1 MKTVL
6 GLSVTA
12 AGVGWVLVDG
22 ATPESPTLDDDAFC
36 VADVADLHTRALAAV
51 RGAQSIAA
59 ATGHE
64 IESIG
69 VTSSDDVA
77 EQAAQLIATLKASGY
92 GDVRSVRA
100 ESPTRSAGDS
110 AAQTAAAR
118 AVTLTETDLS
128 ELLDVDV
135 EPGDPEP
142 EDSHTVAVPLPGD
155 LPTTRFT
162 PAYDAA
168 HAVATDAVP
177 AASTGGAARR
187 LRTWARDTSPA
198 RLATM
203 AGAAAVTAVIAL
215 LAVGSQF
222 GGPDVADPQV
232 PSERQANQPVSPA
245 AGTSQIVGSTRA
257 PAPAASPHEMAAPE
271 QATAPPADAPPPVYS
286 EPIIPLQAGIPAPI
300 AVIPVQ
306 PAAPEQLPPAPA
318 VAPAPVPEVVP
329 GLVEQAPGPLPGPAP
344 AAVPPAPVSPP
355 AAVPPAPAP
364 EQPVPAP
371 PAESVPP
378 PPVDPVQAAINS
390 LFPPPAPAP
399 APVPV
404 PAPAPVP

>member
-22 ATPESPTLDDDAFC
+22 AAPESPTLDDDAFS
-36 VADVADLHTRALAAV
+36 VSNVDDLHTRALAAV

-69 VTSSDDVA
+69 VTSSEDTA
-77 EQAAQLIATLKASGY
+77 AQAVQLIATLKESGY
-92 GDVRSVRA
+92 GDVRSVRL
-100 ESPTRSAGDS
+100 ESTTSTPGDS
-110 AAQTAAAR
+110 ATRTAAAR
-118 AVTLTETDLS
+118 AVTLTEADLS
-128 ELLDVDV
+128 VLLDD
-135 EPGDPEP
+135 EPSDPEP
-142 EDSHTVAVPLPGD
+142 DDSHSETGELPAD

-168 HAVATDAVP
+168 RAVATDSVP
-177 AASTGGAARR
+177 AAATGGTVHR
-187 LRTWARDTSPA
+187 LRSWARDASPA

-222 GGPDVADPQV
+222 SGPDAPDPLV
-232 PSERQANQPVSPA
+232 TSERQANQPVSPA
-245 AGTSQIVGSTRA
+245 AGTSQIVGSTPA
-257 PAPAASPHEMAAPE
+257 PAPAAPAREMAVPE
-271 QATAPPADAPPPVYS
+271 QPASEPAAAPPPVYS

-300 AVIPVQ
+300 AVIPV
-306 PAAPEQLPPAPA
+306 PEQLPPAPA
-318 VAPAPVPEVVP
+318 AVPTPAPEAPP
-329 GLVEQAPGPLPGPAP
+329 ALVEQAPGPLPGPAP
-344 AAVPPAPVSPP
+344 AAVPAAPVTPP
-355 AAVPPAPAP
+355 AAVPAAPAP
-364 EQPVPAP
+364 EQPVVAP
-371 PAESVPP
+371 PAEAAPP

-399 APVPV
+399 V
-404 PAPAPVP
+404 PAPAPAPLP